1 MAAITLYDLDVTGG
15 RRPSPFC
22 WRAKFALAHKR
33 LAWDEVPVGFT
44 EKDKIAFAGEGTR
57 TVPILVDQAQGGRV
71 VKDSWDIAE
80 YLDEAYVDGPA
91 LLGGERGRAF
101 ARFVAAWT
109 NVTLHGALFPLVVAD
124 IHAAAHAQDKAYFRD
139 SREKRLGTT
148 LEAAQAAAR
157 EQRIPALRA
166 TLEPLRQQLRDQPF
180 ISGAAPAYPDY
191 TVMGA
196 FMWARTICALPLLA
210 EDDPLHAWIDR
221 MLGLFDGMG
230 RAHGTAA

>member
-1 MAAITLYDLDVTGG
+1 MAEITLYDLDVSDG

-33 LAWDEVPVGFT
+33 LAWDTVPVGFT
-44 EKDKIAFAGEGTR
+44 EKDKIAFAGVR
-57 TVPILVDQAQGGRV
+57 TVPVLVDNGHGGKV

-80 YLDEAYVDGPA
+80 HLDEAYADGPA
-91 LLGGERGRAF
+91 LFGGERGKAF

-124 IHAAAHAQDKAYFRD
+124 IHAAARPVDQPYFRE

-148 LEAAQAAAR
+148 IEAAQSAAR
-157 EQRIPALRA
+157 ESRIPALRA
-166 TLEPLRQQLRDQPF
+166 TLEPLRQQLRDQSF

-196 FMWARTICALPLLA
+196 FMWVRTVCALPLLA
-210 EDDPLHAWIDR
+210 SDDPLHAWIDR
-221 MLGLFDGMG
+221 MLDLFDGMA
-230 RAHGTAA
+230 RAHKTAV

>member
-1 MAAITLYDLDVTGG
+1 MADITLYDLDVTGG

-22 WRAKFALAHKR
+22 WRAKFALSHKR
-33 LAWDEVPVGFT
+33 LSWDEVAVGFT
-44 EKDKIAFAGEGTR
+44 EKDKIAFAGSR
-57 TVPILVDQAQGGRV
+57 TVPVIVDHAHGGKV

-80 YLDEAYVDGPA
+80 HLDEAYPDRPA
-91 LLGGERGRAF
+91 LFGGERGKAF

-109 NVTLHGALFPLVVAD
+109 NVTLHGAMFPLVVGD
-124 IHAAAHAQDKAYFRD
+124 IHNAAHAVDQPYFRE

-148 LEAAQAAAR
+148 LEAAQSAAR

-166 TLEPLRQQLRDQPF
+166 SLEPLRHQLRDQPF

-196 FMWARTICALPLLA
+196 FMWMRTVCAMPLLA
-210 EDDPLHAWIDR
+210 ADDPLQDWIGR
-221 MLGLFDGMG
+221 MLDLFDGMG
-230 RAHGTAA
+230 RAHKTAA

>member
-33 LAWDEVPVGFT
+33 LRWDEVPVGFT
-44 EKDKIAFAGEGTR
+44 EKDKIAFAGSR
-57 TVPILVDQAQGGRV
+57 TVPVMVDHNHGDKI

-80 YLDEAYVDGPA
+80 HLDEAYTDGPA
-91 LLGGERGRAF
+91 LLGGERGKAF
-101 ARFVAAWT
+101 ARFVAGWT
-109 NVTLHGALFPLVVAD
+109 NVSVHGALFPLVVAD
-124 IHAAAHAQDKAYFRD
+124 IHAAAHPSDQAYFRE
-139 SREKRLGTT
+139 SREKRLGMT

-157 EQRIPALRA
+157 DSRLPAFRA
-166 TLEPLRQQLRDQPF
+166 TLEPVRQQLRAQPF

-196 FMWARTICALPLLA
+196 FMWARTVSALPLLA
-210 EDDPLHAWIDR
+210 DDDPLNAWIDR
-221 MLGLFDGMG
+221 MLDLFDGMG
-230 RAHGTAA
+230 RAHKRIA

>member
-1 MAAITLYDLDVTGG
+1 MAAITLYDLDITGG
-15 RRPSPFC
+15 RRPSPYC

-33 LAWDEVPVGFT
+33 LSWDEVPVGFT
-44 EKDKIAFAGEGTR
+44 EKDKIAFAGAR
-57 TVPILVDQAQGGRV
+57 TVPVLVDHGHGEKV

-80 YLDEAYVDGPA
+80 HLDAAYADGPA
-91 LLGGERGRAF
+91 LFGGERGKAF

-109 NVTLHGALFPLVVAD
+109 NVTLHGALFPLVGAD
-124 IHAAAHAQDKAYFRD
+124 IHAAAHPTDQAYFRE

-148 LEAAQAAAR
+148 LEQAQSSAR
-157 EQRIPALRA
+157 ESRIPALRS

-196 FMWARTICALPLLA
+196 FMWARTVCALPLLA
-210 EDDPLHAWIDR
+210 DDDPLRAWIDR
-221 MLGLFDGMG
+221 MLDLFDGMG
-230 RAHGTAA
+230 RAHKAAA

>member
-33 LAWDEVPVGFT
+33 LSWDEVAVGFT
-44 EKDKIAFAGEGTR
+44 EKDKIAFCDAR
-57 TVPILVDQAQGGRV
+57 TVPVLVDHDHGGKV

-80 YLDEAYVDGPA
+80 HLEETYPDGPT
-91 LLGGERGRAF
+91 LFGGERGKAF

-124 IHAAAHAQDKAYFRD
+124 IHAAAHPSDQAYFRE
-139 SREKRLGTT
+139 SRETRLGTT
-148 LEAAQAAAR
+148 LEAAQSAAR
-157 EQRIPALRA
+157 DQRIPALRT
-166 TLEPLRQQLRDQPF
+166 TLEPLRQQLRAQPF

-191 TVMGA
+191 IVMGA
-196 FMWARTICALPLLA
+196 FMWARTVCTLKLLA
-210 EDDPLHAWIDR
+210 DDDPLQDWIGR
-221 MLGLFDGMG
+221 MLDLFDGMG
-230 RAHGTAA
+230 RAHRTAA

>member
-1 MAAITLYDLDVTGG
+1 MADITLYDLDVTGG

-33 LAWDEVPVGFT
+33 LAWNDVPVGFT
-44 EKDKIAFAGEGTR
+44 EKGKIAFAGAR
-57 TVPILVDQAQGGRV
+57 TLPVLVDHAHGDKI

-80 YLDEAYVDGPA
+80 HLDAAYPDGPA
-91 LLGGERGRAF
+91 LFGGERGKAF

-109 NVTLHGALFPLVVAD
+109 NVTLHAAIFPLVVGD
-124 IHAAAHAQDKAYFRD
+124 IHASAHPADQPYFRE

-157 EQRIPALRA
+157 ETRIPALRA

-196 FMWARTICALPLLA
+196 FMWVRTVCATPLLA
-210 EDDPLHAWIDR
+210 EDDPLHDWLGR
-221 MLGLFDGMG
+221 MLDLFDGMA
-230 RAHGTAA
+230 RTHKVPR

>member
-1 MAAITLYDLDVTGG
+1 MAQITLYDLDVSGG

-33 LAWDEVPVGFT
+33 LAWDTVPVGFT
-44 EKDKIAFAGEGTR
+44 EKDKIAFAGSR
-57 TVPILVDQAQGGRV
+57 TVPVLVDNAHGGKV

-80 YLDEAYVDGPA
+80 HLDEAYADGPA
-91 LLGGERGRAF
+91 LLGGERGKAF

-124 IHAAAHAQDKAYFRD
+124 IHAAARPADQAYFRE

-148 LEAAQAAAR
+148 IEAAQADAR
-157 EQRIPALRA
+157 AHRIPALRA

-180 ISGAAPAYPDY
+180 VSGAAPAYPDY

-196 FMWARTICALPLLA
+196 FMWARTVCALPLLA
-210 EDDPLHAWIDR
+210 ENDPLHAWIGR
-221 MLGLFDGMG
+221 MLDLFDGMG
-230 RAHGTAA
+230 RVHPAAT